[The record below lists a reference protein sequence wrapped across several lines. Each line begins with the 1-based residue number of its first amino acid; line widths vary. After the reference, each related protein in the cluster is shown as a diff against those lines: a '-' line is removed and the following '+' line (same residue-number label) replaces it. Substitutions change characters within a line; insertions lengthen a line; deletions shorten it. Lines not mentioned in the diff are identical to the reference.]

1 MSKKYPRHYLEPQV
15 REHIAKTVA
24 KHENAMFRELEQYYG
39 AVHLSATD
47 SRVYKGAI
55 GKVFTVM
62 FRAVAREYY
71 DFGGRK
77 Y

>member
-1 MSKKYPRHYLEPQV
+1 MAKEHYLKSQV
-15 REHIAKTVA
+15 RKNIAKIVA

-47 SRVYKGAI
+47 SKVYKGAL
-55 GKVFTVM
+55 GKVFMVM

>member
-1 MSKKYPRHYLEPQV
+1 M
-15 REHIAKTVA
+15 
-24 KHENAMFRELEQYYG
+24 
-39 AVHLSATD
+39 SATD

-55 GKVFTVM
+55 GKIFTVM
-62 FRAVAREYY
+62 FRAIAKEYY